1 MPDLAPAGG
10 VADLDLYICFEDKKA
25 VRYGKRRYW
34 YFSKRVRLSDV
45 DHPVRI
51 VLFWKERSD
60 RDPSKALVSNRL
72 FGEVIRI
79 LLVYRHRWTG
89 TETFHR
95 DGKQQLGA

>member
-1 MPDLAPAGG
+1 M
-10 VADLDLYICFEDKKA
+10 
-25 VRYGKRRYW
+25 
-34 YFSKRVRLSDV
+34 RVTPISDV

-60 RDPSKALVSNRL
+60 RETSKPLVSNRL
-72 FGEVIRI
+72 FWEVIRM

-95 DGKQQLGA
+95 DGKQQLGLGDCQMRSSEGQTRQTTS